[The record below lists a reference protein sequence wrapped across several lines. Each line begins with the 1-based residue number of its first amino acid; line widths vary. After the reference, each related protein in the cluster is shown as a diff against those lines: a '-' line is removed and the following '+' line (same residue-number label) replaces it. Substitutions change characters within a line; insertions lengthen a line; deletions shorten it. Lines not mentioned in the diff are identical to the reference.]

1 MDQAQQLRNVIKAR
15 NQNQIQT
22 ARVITVTSGKGG
34 VGKSNVTVNL
44 AIQLRK
50 AGKRVIIFDADF
62 GLANVEVMFG
72 TIPKH
77 NLSDLIY
84 HGKSISNIIT
94 AGPMDIGFIS
104 GGSGVIGLNNL
115 YTEQIQFLVRSL
127 SELNELADVILIDTG
142 AGVSDQ
148 VLKFVMASPEVLLIT
163 TPEPSSLTDAYSLLK
178 AMYRNPNFVSG
189 ETRIRVISNRVLS
202 REEGTAVYEKLNS
215 VVEQFL
221 HGSLDYLG
229 MVPQDPALERSV
241 RAQRPVSMN
250 APNSPSA
257 RAFETLAGNLLNGT
271 DREVRVRWGIA
282 QMFSNFLSKK

>member
-62 GLANVEVMFG
+62 GHANVEVMFG